1 MPNSFECFWALKAL
15 DNTEMSSDGIP
26 VEQMVEISARLI
38 EDEDIRTIVCGSMM
52 TDTPEK
58 DVCMGVRMTR
68 EEIKQEKRGG
78 LGRKGVVITQMT
90 KQIGTVVK
98 VAVELRLQ
106 SPFMTT

>member
-1 MPNSFECFWALKAL
+1 
-15 DNTEMSSDGIP
+15 
-26 VEQMVEISARLI
+26 
-38 EDEDIRTIVCGSMM
+38 
-52 TDTPEK
+52 
-58 DVCMGVRMTR
+58 MGVRMTR

-106 SPFMTT
+106 SHFMTT